1 VLHVPGYQLL
11 VDPLKELPAV
21 DRHHK
26 MHLELSV
33 CAACQLTVG
42 VLVSESGVFSPAGIP
57 FKSAYFGPLCK
68 TLYIEIGQC

>member
-1 VLHVPGYQLL
+1 MLHVPGYQLL

-33 CAACQLTVG
+33 CA
-42 VLVSESGVFSPAGIP
+42 VLSVDGWSSGV
-57 FKSAYFGPLCK
+57 
-68 TLYIEIGQC
+68 